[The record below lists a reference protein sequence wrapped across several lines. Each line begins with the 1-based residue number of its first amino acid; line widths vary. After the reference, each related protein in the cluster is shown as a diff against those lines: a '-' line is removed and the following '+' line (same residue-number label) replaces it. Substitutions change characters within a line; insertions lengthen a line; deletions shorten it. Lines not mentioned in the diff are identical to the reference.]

1 MLNIRINRVVILLNY
16 TQIGSPWL
24 HQTQRC
30 SKLIGSKADPTS
42 VCLLLSIIFDI
53 IDRNWKLFCL
63 QSTRYLC
70 SLKSQISDSRH
81 GRKPPSGRGSQ
92 GNSTLKKKLDG
103 GITIEWAAYLQYS
116 SKKLTYF
123 TWLWSISILVSKFA
137 ICICLHIK
145 IRWNTCNTNLETK
158 LF

>member
-103 GITIEWAAYLQYS
+103 GITIEWAAYNILPKS
-116 SKKLTYF
+116 WHILHDF
-123 TWLWSISILVSKFA
+123 DLCISILVSKFA

-145 IRWNTCNTNLETK
+145 IRWNTCITNLETK